1 VRSYDSL
8 SGDAEF
14 ARVRK
19 RGRRI
24 DGDHVAIVAAPSP
37 TGRRRPRVAFV
48 PAKGLGGAVER
59 NRVRRR
65 TRAAL
70 EELGLPGTRIDMI
83 LIARHSARGIA
94 YSILREDMR
103 SALQR
108 VAQTVVDKR

>member
-1 VRSYDSL
+1 MRSYDSL

-14 ARVRK
+14 ARIRK

-24 DGDHVAIVAAPSP
+24 DGAHLAIVAAPSP
-37 TGRRRPRVAFV
+37 PGRRRPRIAFV

-65 TRAAL
+65 TRAAF
-70 EELGLPGTRIDMI
+70 EAIGLPGSGIDMI
-83 LIARHSARGIA
+83 LIARHSAHDVSYTA
-94 YSILREDMR
+94 LCEDMR

-108 VAQTVVDKR
+108 VAQTVVHKR